1 MGNTLTKIW
10 FVIFLV
16 FSWFFFTLK
25 QNVVW
30 LSTRKKENNVGR
42 YQRPI
47 DFTKHRYCL
56 FLSAFRCIY
65 NSCGGCWPSK
75 QRKTLKNFYLV
86 GGQKLQVEISKN
98 NKQNEI
104 VGRGKNGTTERLGVH
119 DQTVVGF
126 GRDSRSLQEFPYR
139 STGGIF
145 LRPNSLKK
153 KKATIRY

>member
-1 MGNTLTKIW
+1 MNRW
-10 FVIFLV
+10 EVIA
-16 FSWFFFTLK
+16 S
-25 QNVVW
+25 
-30 LSTRKKENNVGR
+30 VG
-42 YQRPI
+42 
-47 DFTKHRYCL
+47 CL
-56 FLSAFRCIY
+56 ITAADIY
-65 NSCGGCWPSK
+65 NSCGGCSPSK

-126 GRDSRSLQEFPYR
+126 GRDSRSLPEFPYR

-145 LRPNSLKK
+145 LRPN
-153 KKATIRY
+153 IRHCNQPRVPQAQNKRRHPHGTFHRSSWMQS